1 MKYYL
6 IGIKGSGMSALASLL
21 HDLGNK
27 VVGYDDSIEY
37 KFTLEGLNKRN
48 IKIYHDDSFIPDE
61 DFIVCF
67 SNAISDSHKEIQ
79 RLKKLNLQMIKYQDL
94 IGSLTKKFETISVS
108 GTHGK
113 TTTSLM
119 ISSIIDST
127 LGCNYFVGDGRGHGD
142 INNKLFVLESC
153 EYNKHFLSYYPKN
166 LVVTNIDLE
175 HTECYKDINDIIDN
189 FNILVNQ
196 TSDNII
202 LCGDDNNVLK
212 LKTNKNKYYY
222 GFNDNNDLV
231 AKNVIMDET
240 GSTFDVYFKGEF
252 FDKIHLNLYGK
263 HMILNSLAC
272 ILVCILYKIDK
283 AIIKDKLNEFK
294 GATRRF
300 NETIINDTIIVDD
313 YAHHP
318 TEINAT
324 YDSAKQKYP
333 NKKLVAV
340 FLPNT
345 YSRTKDFMEDFKDVL
360 SKFDKAYIMDI
371 KCDREDPKDYPGITS
386 DTLISKINNAEKI
399 SIDSVNKLLE
409 YKDSVIC
416 FMSCANITPIIEEF
430 KNIIK

>member
-175 HTECYKDINDIIDN
+175 HTECYKDIDDIIAN

-430 KNIIK
+430 ENIIK